1 MQVPPS
7 GKRRADAG
15 RAGLLPGPLL
25 ALSVVIIALTAAAL
39 ANNYAGHVAQRSAQL
54 EAVADLRTSLV
65 ASWLKDR
72 LSQADYVRTNPLWPA
87 LYQRWRESGDLAARD
102 QLVDRVVELRKAFG
116 DHSALVVDARGDVVA
131 GEMQADGPA
140 PPALRAATLRALATG
155 AVQHTGLYAIDAR
168 PGLAWLDVVAPLKAD
183 GSGAVRAAIVL
194 RRDPNEFLSTVLKR
208 WPIPSRTATILLV
221 HREGDML
228 VGALGQGPQSINTP
242 ELLAARVIRGERP
255 FGKALQGLDFRGN
268 RVLGV
273 VRAVPG
279 TDWFLVAKID
289 RSEVLAAALPDAL
302 WIMAAGVLGL
312 LGLAG
317 ATHLLRNR
325 RALEASRVD
334 RAIKDE
340 ALRSSALIQAIA
352 EASSDSIYAKDRAGR
367 YVWCNR
373 EGCRVMGRTENQLL
387 GSDDRDIFSPA
398 ESATLMANDAMVM
411 TQARIVTCEEV
422 FDTPNGLITM
432 LSTKGPLYDDA
443 GKVTGLYGISRDITQ
458 RKRDDLALR
467 ESEATQGALLGA
479 MVDGM
484 FVAQDHRFMFANPA
498 LPAMLG
504 YDVHDFIGQPFS
516 AVVAPE
522 FLALW
527 TERFDLR
534 VSSGPEPLG
543 HYELR
548 FLRRGGEAGRPD
560 LWVELRTSRL
570 QYHGRPAVLGLV
582 RDITE
587 RRRADQQRHEL
598 MALFEGVKDSVVD
611 HMAVLDRAGRIV
623 NVNIAWNRFSLAN
636 GHAPGHAPGQ
646 SSPHTGVGT
655 SYLDV
660 CRATTGAEHDDAAL
674 VAQGIEAVLSGR
686 QRHFAL
692 EYPCHGPDEPRWFQ
706 MSVTPLSSAGGGAV
720 VLHADVTQRHLA
732 EHAVRK
738 SEAHYRSMISALD
751 EGILVFGTDRQ
762 LQACNLQAE
771 RFYGTDLHGLQ
782 QPGVLRQ
789 WLTLRAD
796 GSTMPFAELPL
807 GQALA
812 TGEGCRDRLVGLVP
826 PGGGLHWMTV
836 NAEPVRDA
844 QTGALTAV
852 VISFSDITERQASQA
867 MLRKLSMAV
876 EQSPVGIVISDTRSR
891 IEYINDA
898 FTRISGFKRDEAVG
912 QYWHVLQPDRA
923 PLDRLR
929 EIRSVLD
936 SGATWSGEFGN
947 TRKDGER
954 YDEFVHAAPIRQPD
968 GSITHYLSI
977 AEDITEKKRNGVE
990 LDQYRHRL
998 EELVGERTRQM
1009 QQVNV
1014 ALAESERFIRTVAN
1028 NLPVMLA
1035 YWGTDLRCRFANRV
1049 YRESFGRSEL
1059 EMDGIEWHQ
1068 LLSPERVAQN
1078 APYLAAALRGE
1089 PGQFLRSAPGPAG
1102 EPGYGMVSYI
1112 PDRVDAAVRGFLLLV
1127 SDVTEVKQA
1136 ELRLR
1141 EVNAEL
1147 VLSRDAAEAG
1157 SRAKSAFVANMSH
1170 EIRTPMNAIMGL
1182 THLLRRDAT
1191 DPAAV
1196 GRLDKVSDA
1205 AEHLLQIIN
1214 DILDL
1219 SKIEAGKLELERVDF
1234 SLQAV
1239 LSRTLALVDGRAKAK
1254 GLGLSLDLDAVP
1266 DALRGDPTRLSQT
1279 LLNLVSNAVKFT
1291 DTGQVVVRA
1300 SLLGRD
1306 AAGLRLRFSVRDT
1319 GVGIA
1324 PDKLGSL
1331 FTAFSQADLSTT
1343 RRFGGTG
1350 LGLAITQ
1357 RLAAL
1362 MGGEIGVT
1370 SEAGI
1375 GSEFWFSARFAAGV
1389 GATVGPALA
1398 IPDAAAAL
1406 RRRCAGAHVLLVDDN
1421 PVNQEIGVELLR
1433 FAGLTVDVAG
1443 DGVEAVAR
1451 AQQRH
1456 YDLILMDVQ
1465 MPRMDGLEATRHIR
1479 ALPGHADTPILA
1491 MTANAFEEDR
1501 QACLAVGMND
1511 HIPKPVDPAQVY
1523 ATLLRWLPAGPDRQ
1537 GNVQAGTPPDEAA
1550 GRLAPEP
1557 ASEAEGPAIPGLDPE
1572 RAMRYLGGRADLHQR
1587 VLRQFVAH
1595 HGDTSVDLEPQLLR
1609 GELTALHHAARS
1621 IKGASA
1627 VIGATRLPDLA
1638 DALGKALSEQRPGAE
1653 ITRAGRAMLAELESV
1668 LAGIREHLAG
1678 QDTRP
1683 APLGAETA
1691 STEALDHLE
1700 ALLASADFD
1709 AAAAL
1714 REIAVPL
1721 RRQFGAGAR
1730 DLEMHVDSFDYPGA
1744 LTALRTLRRT
1754 RGR

>member
-1 MQVPPS
+1 M
-7 GKRRADAG
+7 
-15 RAGLLPGPLL
+15 
-25 ALSVVIIALTAAAL
+25 
-39 ANNYAGHVAQRSAQL
+39 
-54 EAVADLRTSLV
+54 

-140 PPALRAATLRALATG
+140 PPALRAAALRALATG

-168 PGLAWLDVVAPLKAD
+168 PVLAWLDVVVPLKAD
-183 GSGAVRAAIVL
+183 GGGAARAAIVL
-194 RRDPNEFLSTVLKR
+194 RRDPNEFLSTVVKR

-221 HREGDML
+221 QREGDML

-268 RVLGV
+268 PVLGV

-279 TDWFLVAKID
+279 TNWFLVAKID

-302 WIMAAGVLGL
+302 WIMAAGLLGL
-312 LGLAG
+312 LGSAG
-317 ATHLLRNR
+317 ATHLLRNQR
-325 RALEASRVD
+325 VLEAARTESRL
-334 RAIKDE
+334 KDE
-340 ALRSSALIQAIA
+340 KLRSSALLQAIA

-367 YVWCNR
+367 YVLCNR
-373 EGCRVMGRTENQLL
+373 EGCRLMGRTESQLL
-387 GSDDRDIFSPA
+387 GSDDRNIFSPA
-398 ESATLMANDAMVM
+398 ESAALMANDAMVM

-422 FDTPNGLITM
+422 FDTPNGVITM

-443 GKVTGLYGISRDITQ
+443 GHVTGLFGISRNITQ

-467 ESEATQGALLGA
+467 ASEATQSALLGA
-479 MVDGM
+479 MADGM
-484 FVAQDHRFMFANPA
+484 FVAQEHRFVFANPA
-498 LPAMLG
+498 LPALLG
-504 YDVHDFIGQPFS
+504 YDADAFLGEPFS

-534 VSSGPEPLG
+534 VGSGPEPLG

-548 FLRRGGEAGRPD
+548 FLRRGGAAGVPD
-560 LWVELRTSRL
+560 LWVELRTSRI

-636 GHAPGHAPGQ
+636 GHAPGL

-660 CRATTGAEHDDAAL
+660 CRATTGAGRADAAL

-686 QRHFAL
+686 QAHFAL
-692 EYPCHGPDEPRWFQ
+692 EYPCHAPDQPRWFQ

-720 VLHADVTQRHLA
+720 VLHSDVTQRHLA

-751 EGILVFGTDRQ
+751 EGILVFDTDRH

-796 GSTMPFAELPL
+796 GSVMPFAELPL

-826 PGGGLHWMTV
+826 PGGGLRWLTV
-836 NAEPVRDA
+836 NAEPVCDA

-852 VISFSDITERQASQA
+852 VISFSDITERRASQA
-867 MLRKLSMAV
+867 MLRQLSMVV
-876 EQSPVGIVISDTRSR
+876 EQSPVGIVISDTEGC
-891 IEYINDA
+891 IEYVNDA
-898 FTRISGFKRDEAVG
+898 FTRISGFTRDDAVG
-912 QYWHVLQPDRA
+912 QYRQVLQPDRVT
-923 PLDRLR
+923 PDRLM
-929 EIRSVLD
+929 EIRRVLD
-936 SGATWSGEFGN
+936 SGATWRGEFSN
-947 TRKDGER
+947 TRKSGER

-977 AEDITEKKRNGVE
+977 SEDITDKKRNGAE
-990 LDQYRHRL
+990 LDRHRHRL
-998 EELVGERTRQM
+998 EELVGERTRQI

-1014 ALAESERFIRTVAN
+1014 ALAESERFIRTVAD
-1028 NLPVMLA
+1028 NLPVRLA
-1035 YWGTDLRCRFANRV
+1035 YWGTDLRCRFANRA
-1049 YRESFGRSEL
+1049 YREAFGRSEP
-1059 EMDGIEWHQ
+1059 EMNGIEWHQ
-1068 LLSPERVAQN
+1068 LLSPERVAVN
-1078 APYLAAALRGE
+1078 AEHLPAVLRGE
-1089 PGQFLRSAPGPAG
+1089 PRQFLHSELVPAG
-1102 EPGYGMVSYI
+1102 EPGYGLVSYI
-1112 PDRVDAAVRGFLLLV
+1112 PDSVAGAVRGFLVLR

-1147 VLSRDAAEAG
+1147 VLARDAAEAG

-1205 AEHLLQIIN
+1205 AEHLLQVIN

-1234 SLQAV
+1234 SLRAV
-1239 LSRTLALVDGRAKAK
+1239 LARTLALVDGCARAK
-1254 GLGLSLDLDAVP
+1254 GLGLSIDLDAVP
-1266 DALRGDPTRLSQT
+1266 DALRGDPNRLSQA

-1300 SLLGRD
+1300 GLLGRD
-1306 AAGLRLRFSVRDT
+1306 AAGLRLRFSVHDT

-1324 PDKLGSL
+1324 PDKLGAL

-1362 MGGEIGVT
+1362 MGGEVGVT

-1375 GSEFWFSARFAAGV
+1375 GSEFWFSARFDAGTVTAAAPAPTPVSADAAG
-1389 GATVGPALA
+1389 
-1398 IPDAAAAL
+1398 AL
-1406 RRRCAGAHVLLVDDN
+1406 RQRCAGAHVLLVDDN
-1421 PVNQEIGVELLR
+1421 PVNQEIAVELLQI
-1433 FAGLTVDVAG
+1433 AGLTVDVAG
-1443 DGVEAVAR
+1443 DGVEAVAL

-1456 YDLILMDVQ
+1456 HDLILMDVQ
-1465 MPRMDGLEATRHIR
+1465 MPRMDGLEATRRIR

-1491 MTANAFEEDR
+1491 MTANAFDEDR
-1501 QACLAVGMND
+1501 QACLDAGMND
-1511 HIPKPVDPAQVY
+1511 HVPKPVDPGQMY
-1523 ATLLRWLPAGPDRQ
+1523 ATLLHWLPAVPGRQ
-1537 GNVQAGTPPDEAA
+1537 GNVQAGTPPNEAA

-1557 ASEAEGPAIPGLDPE
+1557 EPEPAGEAGGPAIPGLDPE
-1572 RAMRYLGGRADLHQR
+1572 LAMRYLGGRADLHQR
-1587 VLRQFVAH
+1587 VLRQFVQH
-1595 HGDTSVDLEPQLLR
+1595 HGDTSAEVGRQLLR
-1609 GELTALHHAARS
+1609 GELPALHHAAHS

-1627 VIGATRLPDLA
+1627 AIGATRLPGLA
-1638 DALGKALSEQRPGAE
+1638 DALGTALSQQRPDAE
-1653 ITRAGRAMLAELESV
+1653 VTRAGRAMLAELESL

-1678 QDTRP
+1678 QDTQP
-1683 APLGAETA
+1683 APLGAETV
-1691 STEALDHLE
+1691 STQALDRLE
-1700 ALLASADFD
+1700 ALLEAADFD

-1714 REIAVPL
+1714 REIAAPL
-1721 RRQFGAGAR
+1721 RRQFGARAR
-1730 DLEMHVDSFDYPGA
+1730 EVEMRVDSFDYRGA
-1744 LTALRTLRRT
+1744 VAALHSLRRGE
-1754 RGR
+1754 GR